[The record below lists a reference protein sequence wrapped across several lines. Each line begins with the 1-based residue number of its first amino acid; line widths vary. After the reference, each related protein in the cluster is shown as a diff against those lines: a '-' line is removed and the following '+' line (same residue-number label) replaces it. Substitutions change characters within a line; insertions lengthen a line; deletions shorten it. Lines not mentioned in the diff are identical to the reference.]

1 VKALALGVLI
11 ACLSSSTLANAQGSA
26 TDRALAEVLFREARE
41 LMDQGKTTEAC
52 AKFQE
57 SYRLDAALGTLL
69 NLAVCHEK
77 AGQLASAW
85 ARYGEAVTVAR
96 QKNDAERLAYAE
108 EASRRLDG
116 RFATLR
122 IATRNVASVPDLRF
136 SLDGRALGRAAV
148 DTPIPIDPG
157 SHQVTVE
164 ATGYEP
170 WTHSFNVATDAKEV
184 PLEVP
189 ALKPKQA
196 QPAAPPAQKSPPPS
210 EPSDSGAT
218 QRMWGLGVGAA
229 GIVGLGV
236 GVGFGVHAMSKKNE
250 RDEICADGICPSQEG
265 IDAHQSADTA
275 ATVANVAVI
284 AGGALLATGV
294 VLYLT
299 APSGTSRSK
308 TNGHALLL
316 SPGGVAWRG
325 TWD

>member
-11 ACLSSSTLANAQGSA
+11 ACLSSTTLASAQGSA

-41 LMDQGKTTEAC
+41 LMDQGKTPEAC

-57 SYRLDAALGTLL
+57 SYRLDPALGTLL

-85 ARYGEAVTVAR
+85 ARYGEAVAVAR

-122 IATRNVASVPDLRF
+122 ITTTHVASVPDLRF
-136 SLDGRALGRAAV
+136 SLDGRAIGRAAV
-148 DTPIPIDPG
+148 DSPIPIDPG

-164 ATGYEP
+164 AAGYEP
-170 WTHSFNVATDAKEV
+170 WTHSFTVATDATVV
-184 PLEVP
+184 PLDVP
-189 ALKPKQA
+189 ALQPKK
-196 QPAAPPAQKSPPPS
+196 APPAASPAPKSPPPS
-210 EPSDSGAT
+210 EPRDPGAT
-218 QRMWGLGVGAA
+218 QRTWGLGVGAA

-236 GVGFGVHAMSKKNE
+236 GVGFGVHAMSKKSE

-265 IDAHQSADTA
+265 IDAHRSADTA
-275 ATVANVAVI
+275 ATVANVAII

-294 VLYLT
+294 VLYFT
-299 APSGTSRSK
+299 APSAASSSK
-308 TNGHALLL
+308 ASGHAVVV
-316 SPGGVAWRG
+316 SFGSVAWRG